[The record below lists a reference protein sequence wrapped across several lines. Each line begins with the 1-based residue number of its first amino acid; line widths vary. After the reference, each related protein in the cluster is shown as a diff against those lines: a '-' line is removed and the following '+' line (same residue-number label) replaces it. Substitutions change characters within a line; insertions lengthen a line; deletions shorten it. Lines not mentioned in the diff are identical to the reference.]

1 MCVVVYILSGKL
13 QVCVCT
19 SITRCNKSI
28 GGHVHP
34 MQSSPCF
41 VTDHFR
47 GPHRVTGP
55 LYVYVCVSVCPEND
69 LQRSDFDLDIWRP
82 GSPGHCL
89 DMSEVKFMGRSSR
102 SSEEML
108 PFSAVDARC
117 IYCISILNQ

>member
-13 QVCVCT
+13 QVCVST
-19 SITRCNKSI
+19 SITRCNI

-55 LYVYVCVSVCPEND
+55 LHVYVCVCLCVRKMIFNEVTSTWAFGIQVH
-69 LQRSDFDLDIWRP
+69 LDT
-82 GSPGHCL
+82 
-89 DMSEVKFMGRSSR
+89 
-102 SSEEML
+102 
-108 PFSAVDARC
+108 A
-117 IYCISILNQ
+117 